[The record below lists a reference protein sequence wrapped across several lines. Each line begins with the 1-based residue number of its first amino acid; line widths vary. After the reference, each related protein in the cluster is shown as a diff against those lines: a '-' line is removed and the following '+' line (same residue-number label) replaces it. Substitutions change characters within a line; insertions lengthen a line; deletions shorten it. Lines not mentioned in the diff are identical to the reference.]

1 MVFNKMNLLEFATE
15 MFEEYGARMYGYLD
29 GLTTEE
35 LNWRPNA
42 EANSIAF
49 IVWHTARVED
59 RWFQVFCQDKPD
71 LWASE
76 RWFEKLG
83 MDENQ
88 PAIRLTSAD
97 LASFP
102 TLTMDDLKSFFEA
115 VRSETKKYLASI
127 GPEDLETVP
136 GRSPFGGS
144 SSSGMFVEFTIQR
157 MFRQLIQE
165 EIQHLGQIGLLRGL
179 QRGMDK

>member
-1 MVFNKMNLLEFATE
+1 MNLLEFATE
-15 MFEEYGARMYGYLD
+15 MFEEYGTRLYGYLD

-71 LWASE
+71 LWTSG

-83 MDENQ
+83 MDKRQ
-88 PAIRLTSAD
+88 SAVGLTPDD
-97 LASFP
+97 LAAFP

-115 VRSETKKYLASI
+115 VRSETQKYLASI
-127 GPEDLETVP
+127 GPEDLETAP

-144 SSSGMFVEFTIQR
+144 ASANRFAKFTIQR

-165 EIQHLGQIGLLRGL
+165 EIQHLGQIGLLHGL
-179 QRGMDK
+179 QRCLDK

>member
-1 MVFNKMNLLEFATE
+1 MDLLEFATE
-15 MFEEYGARMYGYLD
+15 MFEEYATRLYSYLD
-29 GLTTEE
+29 GLTLEE

-49 IVWHTARVED
+49 IVWHTTRVED

-71 LWASE
+71 LWTSG

-83 MDENQ
+83 MNEDRS
-88 PAIRLTSAD
+88 PFGLTPED
-97 LASFP
+97 LASLP
-102 TLTMDDLKSFFEA
+102 TLTIEALKSYFEA
-115 VRSETKKYLASI
+115 VRSETRKYLASI
-127 GPEDLETVP
+127 GPEDLEASP

-144 SSSGMFVEFTIQR
+144 ASASPFAQFTIQR

-165 EIQHLGQIGLLRGL
+165 EIQHLGQVGMLRGL